1 MEPTFQDYNQ
11 FAGAIADEF
20 RERAIGL
27 SPDSSRIVNR
37 NPADYILTGFLTP
50 VQDEGGVPPIAA
62 GGTTGE
68 PTADLPSDSSYEQTN
83 MGLEYHFPLSSTGV
97 QIFEVTMSVYVR
109 RYPTRDEQLRA
120 MSGMKRSKGGPSS
133 PLVAVWTREDP
144 GTFCV
149 EIDLAELVAKGQLQF
164 DLNPVLVQRLGNVD
178 RASLYPGK
186 KELGIE
192 PDALTDEK
200 AFALRLSR
208 LPAGT
213 LESRWRPILDVRL
226 LALPS
231 RPELARFSA
240 RVINRTPATP
250 PDEYSYFDPNLYCVS
265 LRGHV
270 PKGQCVPMIF
280 RELPRSYRYD
290 RSLSAQGV
298 NCHVDVHDMGDNWL
312 LATTAV
318 PKVDTPRLDPRT
330 VPDAEP
336 LFSELMRDPDPI
348 LERILQ
354 DMLRFDSD
362 AWAKKV
368 DSSSLEPE
376 ERAEAVTDRQRFQA
390 DEIDRFRR
398 GIALLK
404 DTRYPF
410 VRRSF
415 ELMNETMYEM
425 GLASG
430 RHRSWRLFQ
439 IVFIVCQ
446 LPGLASREYPELR
459 QVGDDRVEILWFAA
473 GGGKTEAFLG
483 LILWQAFFDR
493 LRGKRIGVTAFVRY
507 PLRLL
512 TFQQMQRL
520 SRALGV
526 AELLRSKYLLGG
538 ARFSL
543 GYYVG
548 RGSTPN
554 TISDREHTDLKRG
567 AVPEKYRRI
576 FSCPFCMGKDVRLEY
591 DPDIRLIQHRCQNTS
606 CPGGSERLPTYI
618 VDDDVHRYLPTV
630 VVSTVDK
637 LAQVGQNQRF
647 ANLLGRFNMVC
658 PIHGASFLDAN
669 KRLCQGAKEFENGGQ
684 PSVCEGRKVLCGPF
698 HDPGPSLLVQD
709 ELHLLAEELGTFDAH
724 YETAAMEMSS
734 SFGYTPWKIIAAT
747 ATIERFEDHAFNLYL
762 KNAVQFPA
770 PGPDAFK
777 TFYFK
782 PSERSLGRIFVGLVG
797 IGRKHTPAVTR
808 ALTLLY
814 LTLQE
819 ARTLA
824 ASDPAAAAKRYK
836 TGPLSQIGF
845 RNLIFNYE
853 LPLTYVLTRKGSDQV
868 AEAIET
874 RVKQDLMLDAPDH
887 GDLLV
892 EMFNGGVDMAE
903 MIDVMEQIRSAD
915 PAEDAQ
921 RRVRGLVATNI
932 IGHGVDVD
940 RFNIIVF
947 AGFTR
952 LVAEYI
958 QASARVGR
966 TFPGISV
973 FVATPQSER
982 DRSILE
988 RFGKFHEYLDR
999 LVDPSAINRWPAE
1012 AIDRT
1017 APGILAGY
1025 LMGVA
1030 AADMGRRVFTVRH
1043 VQTYGGM
1050 RYAKSLRLDQILN
1063 WMTSAFGVSK
1073 APDPEGYGAHLRTVV
1088 ANLYNLILNT
1098 QEVFGGGKES
1108 NLNIKLAAMRSLRDT
1123 DDPAYIQVEASRDS
1137 KAEQVIRG
1145 FLR

>member
-1 MEPTFQDYNQ
+1 MEPTFQDYNH

-27 SPDSSRIVNR
+27 SPDSCRIVNR
-37 NPADYILTGFLTP
+37 SPSDYILTGFLTP
-50 VQDEGGVPPIAA
+50 VQDDGGIPPGVP
-62 GGTTGE
+62 GGATGE

-83 MGLEYHFPLSSTGV
+83 MGLEYHLPLSSTGT
-97 QIFEVTMSVYVR
+97 QAFEVSMAVYVR
-109 RYPTRDEQLRA
+109 RYPTRDEQLQT

-133 PLVAVWTREDP
+133 PLVAVWTREDL
-144 GTFCV
+144 GMFSV
-149 EIDLAELVAKGQLQF
+149 DIDLAELMAKGQLQVDMSPAF
-164 DLNPVLVQRLGNVD
+164 AKRLGAVN
-178 RASLYPGK
+178 RAGLYPGK
-186 KELGIE
+186 KELSVE
-192 PDALTDEK
+192 PEALTDENT
-200 AFALRLSR
+200 FALKLSS
-208 LPAGT
+208 LPAGA

-231 RPELARFSA
+231 KPELARFSA
-240 RVINRTPATP
+240 RVINRTPPVPA
-250 PDEYSYFDPNLYCVS
+250 DEYSYFDTNLYCVS
-265 LRGHV
+265 LRVQV
-270 PKGQCVPMIF
+270 PKEQCLPMVF
-280 RELPRSYRYD
+280 RELPQSYRYD
-290 RSLSAQGV
+290 RGLMAQGV
-298 NCHVDVHDMGDNWL
+298 NCHVEVKDLGEHWC
-312 LATTAV
+312 LATTSV
-318 PKVDTPRLDPRT
+318 PKVETPRLDPRS

-336 LFSELMRDPDPI
+336 LFSELMGDPDPI
-348 LERILQ
+348 LGRILE
-354 DMLRFDSD
+354 DMVRFDNNE
-362 AWAKKV
+362 WADKV
-368 DSSSLEPE
+368 ASSFLEPE
-376 ERAEAVTDRQRFQA
+376 ERAEAVTDRQRFQE
-390 DEIDRFRR
+390 DEIARFRR
-398 GIALLK
+398 GIVLLK

-415 ELMNETMYEM
+415 QLLNETMYEM

-439 IVFIVCQ
+439 IVFIVSQ
-446 LPGLASREYPELR
+446 LPGLAGREYPELR
-459 QVGDDRVEILWFAA
+459 QPGDDRVEILWFAA

-554 TISDREHTDLKRG
+554 TISDREHAELRRG
-567 AVPEKYRRI
+567 PVPEKYRRI
-576 FSCPFCMGKDVRLEY
+576 FSCPFCLGKDVRLEY
-591 DPDIRLIQHRCQNTS
+591 DPSIRLIQHRCLNPECS
-606 CPGGSERLPTYI
+606 GGTERLPVYI

-647 ANLLGRFNMVC
+647 ANLLGRFSMVC
-658 PIHGASFLDAN
+658 PIHGASFLDSN
-669 KRLCQGAKEFENGGQ
+669 KRLCQGTKESENGGQ

-724 YETAAMEMSS
+724 YETAVMEMSK
-734 SFGYTPWKIIAAT
+734 SFGYAPWKIIAAT

-770 PGPDAFK
+770 PGPDAFN

-814 LTLQE
+814 LTLHE
-819 ARTLA
+819 ARSLA
-824 ASDPAAAAKRYK
+824 LRDPAAAVQRYG
-836 TGPLSQIGF
+836 TGPLDFSGF
-845 RNLIFNYE
+845 QQLIFNYE

-874 RVKQDLMLDAPDH
+874 RVKQDLVLDAHDH
-887 GDLLV
+887 GELLV
-892 EMFNGGVDMAE
+892 EMFNGGVEMAE
-903 MIDVMEQIRSAD
+903 MIDVMERIRSAD
-915 PAEDAQ
+915 PAEDPQ

-999 LVDPSAINRWPAE
+999 LVDPSAINRWPVE
-1012 AIDRT
+1012 AVDRT

-1030 AADMGRRVFTVRH
+1030 AADMGRRVFSVRH
-1043 VQTYGGM
+1043 VQTHVGM
-1050 RYAKSLRLDQILN
+1050 KYAKSLRLDQILS
-1063 WMTSAFGVSK
+1063 WMNSAFGVDK
-1073 APDPEGYGAHLRTVV
+1073 APDPEGYGTHLRTVI

-1098 QEVFGGGKES
+1098 QEVYGGGKES

-1123 DDPAYIQVEASRDS
+1123 DDPAYVQVEGSRDS